1 MKPSTATADK
11 RQRCVEMHKQRESYK
26 IYQKNKTD
34 DMPSTPRS
42 SSHPTKR
49 GWEQAMQRWRSAI
62 AEIDALIKK

>member
-49 GWEQAMQRWRSAI
+49 GGNKLCSVGDQRLQR
-62 AEIDALIKK
+62 LTL